1 MTAVQAHLGSRLFC
15 LLISPCFLF
24 WADNF
29 ASFSITHD
37 GRRAFALRLI
47 GLLESS
53 LHVSGKRQVPY
64 EWQESFPAKD
74 CAKDLFRVDK
84 AALRRA
90 LLGPEFIIL
99 VP

>member
-1 MTAVQAHLGSRLFC
+1 MTAVQAHLGRRLAR
-15 LLISPCFLF
+15 LLISPCFLL

-29 ASFSITHD
+29 TSFRITHD
-37 GRRAFALRLI
+37 GCRTFALRLI
-47 GLLESS
+47 GLLKSG

-64 EWQESFPAKD
+64 EWQESLPAKD
-74 CAKDLFRVDK
+74 RAKDLFRVDK
-84 AALRRA
+84 ATLRRA